1 MKNLNTGEALLKQIR
16 CEHFSCGKRAWLHH
30 NGNAQTHISMAN
42 VQTNS

>member
-1 MKNLNTGEALLKQIR
+1 MKNLNTGEALLKQIK

-30 NGNAQTHISMAN
+30 TMEMHTHISMAN